1 MTVQRVVMDDIIED
15 YETGEFKTISKN
27 SEEEFEKAVKRRG
40 TFLFYAWGCW
50 CTSAGMANVV
60 DLSYCVNDRNYNA
73 LYIDTDS
80 CFSTSWNKEA
90 LKLYNKIRES
100 RLKAA
105 GYEPITINGRTFIP
119 GVVELDKVMTQFV
132 TVGCKR
138 YAYRD
143 KDGLKITVAGVPK
156 EKGGKCLNDDIT
168 NFKSGFVF
176 SGSVTGKLTHIYQYA
191 DDIYTDENGNIIA
204 DSVNLVPCDYL
215 LDESIE
221 YKIDNWGKEML
232 YLTHVY
238 EEDVL

>member
-1 MTVQRVVMDDIIED
+1 MQRVVMDDIVED
-15 YETGEFKTISKN
+15 YDTGEFRVVSKD

-40 TFLFYAWGCW
+40 TFLFYAWGVW
-50 CTSAGMANVV
+50 CTSAAMRNVL
-60 DLSYCVNDRNYNA
+60 DLSYCVPDRTYNA

-80 CFSTSWNKEA
+80 CFATKWHPRFLKWYNEDAELRLKEA
-90 LKLYNKIRES
+90 
-100 RLKAA
+100 
-105 GYEPITINGRTFIP
+105 GYDPIELNGKRYVP
-119 GVVELDKVMTQFV
+119 GAVELDKEMQQFV

-156 EKGGKCLNDDIT
+156 KKGGKCLEDDIT
-168 NFKSGFVF
+168 KFKSGFVF
-176 SGSVTGKLTHIYQYA
+176 SGSVTGKLTHIYQYVPE
-191 DDIYTDENGNIIA
+191 IYTDDRGNVIG

-221 YKIDNWGKEML
+221 YKIENWGKEMI

-238 EEDVL
+238 EEDLL